1 MSAAEILEFQDEAPK
16 PKYDG
21 FLDVAGTRVEI
32 GKRLYADISNNAYHK
47 SPGLSSTQLKN
58 WKPASPAPL
67 LFDAYQRGEVT
78 FGGSEATAL
87 GTAYHALMLTPMT
100 WQDEVQVWP
109 EFPQGKKTKGKAD
122 LKAAHPEITFL
133 EQDALDTAMRMRDVA
148 MAHPEVAYLFKQM
161 AEIRDGVVAGQVEV
175 SGWYNDLNPHTAEG
189 TFQLCKYRPDMR
201 HCPEWSHNTWLADLK
216 TTRDAS
222 PQGFARSIQ
231 DFGYHISAAHYLEGD
246 QILHGRRPKQ
256 FIFVAQETEAP
267 YLVAV
272 YVLEEK
278 AIKHGMKLRR
288 RALEGI
294 HIAKKTG
301 EWPHYHYNKAVMI
314 DLPQY
319 VYNHEDFV

>member
-1 MSAAEILEFQDEAPK
+1 MSAAEQLEFQDATPK
-16 PKYDG
+16 KKEYDG

-32 GKRLYADISNNAYHK
+32 GKRLYADISNSAYHK
-47 SPGLSSTQLKN
+47 SKGLSSTQLKN
-58 WKPASPAPL
+58 FMPASPAPL

-78 FGGSEATAL
+78 FGGSEDTAL

-100 WQDEVQVWP
+100 WQDEVRVWP
-109 EFPQGKKTKGKAD
+109 EFAQGQKTKGKAA
-122 LKAAHPEITFL
+122 LKAAHPEITYI

-148 MAHPEVAYLFKQM
+148 MKHPEVEYLFAQLAK
-161 AEIRDGVVAGQVEV
+161 GGQVEV

-189 TFQLCKYRPDMR
+189 TYQLCKYRPDMR
-201 HCPEWSHNTWLADLK
+201 YCPDNTLAMNTWLCDLK
-216 TTRDAS
+216 TTKDAS

-246 QILHGRRPKQ
+246 EILHGRRPGQ

-272 YVLEEK
+272 YVLEDK
-278 AIKHGMKLRR
+278 AIQHGMKLRR

-294 HIAKKTG
+294 HQAKKSG
-301 EWPHYHYNKAVMI
+301 EWPHYHYNKAVKI
-314 DLPQY
+314 DLPNY